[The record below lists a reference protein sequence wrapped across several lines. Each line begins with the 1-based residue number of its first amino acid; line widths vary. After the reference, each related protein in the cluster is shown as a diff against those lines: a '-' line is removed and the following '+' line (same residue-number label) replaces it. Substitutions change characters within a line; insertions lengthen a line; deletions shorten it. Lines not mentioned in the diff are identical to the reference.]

1 MPINYDSLM
10 ATEVRDDP
18 CSYTDRDCMLY
29 ALGVGFGTNPMDLQ
43 ELAYVYER
51 PVLKTVPTMANMLL
65 ASDFLSNCGW
75 DYNKVLHA
83 EQRLELYRPLPASA
97 ELLADRR
104 VIAVYDKGA
113 NRGAKIQIESEVR
126 LAKDGTVLFTLGN
139 TLIARGDGGFGGPKG
154 SGPLPHRL
162 PKREPDL
169 VCELATRPDQALL
182 FRLSGDRNPLHAH
195 PEAARSA
202 GFPEPLLHGRCTA
215 GIACRAILRTIC
227 EYDFTLVTGFD
238 VRFSSPVYPGDV
250 LTTEMWQDRN
260 VISFR
265 CSVRE
270 RNKIVINNGKCTLAG

>member
-202 GFPEPLLHGRCTA
+202 GFPGPLLHGRCTA